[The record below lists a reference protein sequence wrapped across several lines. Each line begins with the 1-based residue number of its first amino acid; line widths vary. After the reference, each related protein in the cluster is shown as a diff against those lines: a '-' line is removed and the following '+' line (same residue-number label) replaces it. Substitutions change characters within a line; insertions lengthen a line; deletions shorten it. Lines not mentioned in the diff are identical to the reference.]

1 MHALRLCVFLT
12 TWLLAGPLLAQPAPP
27 LSVSRGQGADDCPDA
42 PGLLARIEEIRKI
55 PPRADQP
62 PYEVTFARDDH
73 GVYSQITSAQTG
85 AERVLTDASPDCA
98 ALAQATA
105 VTLALLFDAHAH
117 APEPPATPA
126 QVESPP
132 PLPVAPPAHDPAD
145 EHRFIANYGVGG
157 LAGVIAPLAFAP
169 SLELGYAY
177 GSWRA
182 SLGGLYVF
190 PMSHALGS
198 GRVVQSL
205 YATSLL
211 GCFAPWRH
219 ALWRFDLCT
228 GVLAGAVRGVARGF
242 DDPRKAARGWLAPAV
257 EARVGR
263 LPDRFGAELSLALF
277 IPVTRHDFAIAGA
290 GIAYASSPIALLIS
304 LHGTFWFGPSS
315 P

>member
-12 TWLLAGPLLAQPAPP
+12 TWAFADQLLAQPAPP
-27 LSVSRGQGADDCPDA
+27 LIVSRGPGADDCPDA
-42 PGLLARIEEIRKI
+42 PGLLARIEEIRKSA
-55 PPRADQP
+55 PRADQP
-62 PYEVTFARDDH
+62 PYDVTFARDDH
-73 GVYSQITSAQTG
+73 GVYSQITTVQTG

-117 APEPPATPA
+117 APELAAIAPAPPAAP
-126 QVESPP
+126 Q
-132 PLPVAPPAHDPAD
+132 PVAPPAHDPAD
-145 EHRFIANYGVGG
+145 EHRFIANYGAGG
-157 LAGVIAPLAFAP
+157 LVGVIAPIAFAP

-190 PMSHALGS
+190 PMSHELGS

-219 ALWRFDLCT
+219 ALWRFDLCS
-228 GVLAGAVRGVARGF
+228 GVMAGAVSGVARGF
-242 DDPRKAARGWLAPAV
+242 DEPRKASRGWLAPII

-263 LPDRFGAELSLALF
+263 LPDRFGAELSLALLL
-277 IPVTRHDFAIAGA
+277 PTTRQDFAVGGA
-290 GIAYASSPIALLIS
+290 GVAYESSPIALLAS
-304 LHGTFWFGPSS
+304 LRGTFSIARNS